1 MQQEIINGKY
11 KSSGVVI
18 VWSGSL
24 LTG

>member
-1 MQQEIINGKY
+1 MQQEIISVKY